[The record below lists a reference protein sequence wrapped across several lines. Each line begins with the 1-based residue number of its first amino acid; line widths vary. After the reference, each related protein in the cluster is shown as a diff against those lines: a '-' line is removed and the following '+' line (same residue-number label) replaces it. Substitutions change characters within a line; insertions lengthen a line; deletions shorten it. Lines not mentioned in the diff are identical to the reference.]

1 MTHEIIAPKDARYLS
16 DFMDELPDHCL
27 FDKSITGCGG
37 TTIEIKSKHNSI
49 IAVPTRNLA
58 ISKASDTV
66 FAFIGKVTDTELV
79 NYLNSSI
86 QYKKIIITYDMLP
99 KINTTYMSNMTL

>member
-1 MTHEIIAPKDARYLS
+1 MRRNNYRNQK
-16 DFMDELPDHCL
+16 
-27 FDKSITGCGG
+27 
-37 TTIEIKSKHNSI
+37 NSI

-86 QYKKIIITYDMLP
+86 RYKKIIITYDMLP
-99 KINTTYMSNMTL
+99 KISAMINPDDFTLLIDEYHLLFI